1 MSDGPVNGQRHGELR
16 HGELGRSELRH
27 GDLKHGELGRG
38 EPGHG
43 GRGGRRADI
52 GALTIAAG
60 LFVFGAV
67 IISDA
72 MQLADL
78 GGYSQVGPGTVPEI
92 VGGVLIL
99 LAIWTVVA
107 AFRHDFPERERVEV
121 PPLLWVVG
129 GLVAQIL
136 LLIPAG
142 FSIATGVM
150 FGATARG
157 FGYRNLLFAVI
168 VGVVLSFAVWL
179 LFSQLLQ
186 LHLPEGVLE
195 NLFLRAVR

>member
-1 MSDGPVNGQRHGELR
+1 MSDRPVSGQRHDDPD
-16 HGELGRSELRH
+16 HGPR
-27 GDLKHGELGRG
+27 
-38 EPGHG
+38 GHG
-43 GRGGRRADI
+43 GRDGRRADT
-52 GALTIAAG
+52 GALVIAAG
-60 LFVFGAV
+60 LFGFGAV
-67 IISDA
+67 IIADA
-72 MQLADL
+72 LQLADL

-99 LAIWTVVA
+99 LAVWTVVA

-157 FGYRNLLFAVI
+157 FGYRNLIFAVI
-168 VGVVLSFAVWL
+168 VGIVLSFAVWL

>member
-1 MSDGPVNGQRHGELR
+1 MSDGPVNGRHHAEP
-16 HGELGRSELRH
+16 RH
-27 GDLKHGELGRG
+27 GDLRPGDLRPGARKHGELGHG

-43 GRGGRRADI
+43 ERDARRADI
-52 GALTIAAG
+52 GALAIAAG
-60 LFVFGAV
+60 LFCFGAV
-67 IISDA
+67 IIVDA

-107 AFRHDFPERERVEV
+107 AFRHDFPERERVEA

-157 FGYRNLLFAVI
+157 FGYRNLIFAVI

-195 NLFLRAVR
+195 NLFLRAIR